1 MSVFETLLEVQ
12 GSDTAADQ
20 LRHRRANL
28 AERAELSAIAAR
40 TTEVEAELAETVRR
54 RDEVLGRQAAVEA
67 AIGSAGSRIK
77 EIEGRLYSGQVSAT
91 KDILAMTAE
100 VESLKARRSSL
111 EDDLLGTMEEE
122 EPLGARVAE
131 LEAARAG
138 LGTEAAARQ
147 ASLAAAEQVID
158 AELAEVAAVRQAQ
171 AAQLPGDLLA
181 IYEQLRARLGGE
193 GAARVSGRSCSGCHL
208 TLPAQEVERIKRAG
222 PDDLV
227 LCEQCGRILVH

>member
-1 MSVFETLLEVQ
+1 MSVFEVLLEVQ
-12 GSDTAADQ
+12 GSDTATDQ

-28 AERAELSAIAAR
+28 AERAELAAIAAR

-54 RDEVLGRQAAVEA
+54 RDEVLGRQAEIEA

-122 EPLGARVAE
+122 EPLGARMAE

-138 LGTEAAARQ
+138 LGSEAGARQ

-171 AAQLPGDLLA
+171 AAQLPGELLA
-181 IYEQLRARLGGE
+181 TYEQLRARLGGE

>member
-1 MSVFETLLEVQ
+1 MSVFEVLLEVQ
-12 GSDTAADQ
+12 GSDTATDQ

-28 AERAELSAIAAR
+28 AERTELAAIAAR

-67 AIGSAGSRIK
+67 AIESAGSRIK

-122 EPLGARVAE
+122 EPLGARIAE

-138 LGTEAAARQ
+138 LGSEAGARQ

-158 AELAEVAAVRQAQ
+158 AELAEVAAVRRAQ

-181 IYEQLRARLGGE
+181 VYEQLRARLGGE

>member
-1 MSVFETLLEVQ
+1 MSVFEVLLEVQ
-12 GSDTAADQ
+12 GSDTATDQ

-28 AERAELSAIAAR
+28 AERTELAAIAAR

-67 AIGSAGSRIK
+67 AIESAGSRIK

-100 VESLKARRSSL
+100 VESLRARRSSL

-122 EPLGARVAE
+122 EPLGARIAE

-138 LGTEAAARQ
+138 LGSEAGARQ

-158 AELAEVAAVRQAQ
+158 AELAEVAAVRRAQ

-181 IYEQLRARLGGE
+181 VYEQLRARLGGE

>member
-1 MSVFETLLEVQ
+1 MSVFEVLLEVQ
-12 GSDTAADQ
+12 GSDTATDQ

-28 AERAELSAIAAR
+28 AERAELAAIAAR

-54 RDEVLGRQAAVEA
+54 RDEVLGRQAEIEA

-91 KDILAMTAE
+91 RDILAMTAE

-122 EPLGARVAE
+122 EPLGARMAE

-138 LGTEAAARQ
+138 LGSEAGARR

-171 AAQLPGDLLA
+171 AEQLPGELLA
-181 IYEQLRARLGGE
+181 TYEQLRARLGGE

>member
-1 MSVFETLLEVQ
+1 MSVFEVLLEVQ
-12 GSDTAADQ
+12 GSDTATDQ

-28 AERAELSAIAAR
+28 AERTELAAIAAR

-67 AIGSAGSRIK
+67 AIESAGSRIK

-100 VESLKARRSSL
+100 VESLRARRSSL

-122 EPLGARVAE
+122 EPLGARIAE

-138 LGTEAAARQ
+138 LGSEAGARQ

-158 AELAEVAAVRQAQ
+158 AELAEVAAVRRAQ